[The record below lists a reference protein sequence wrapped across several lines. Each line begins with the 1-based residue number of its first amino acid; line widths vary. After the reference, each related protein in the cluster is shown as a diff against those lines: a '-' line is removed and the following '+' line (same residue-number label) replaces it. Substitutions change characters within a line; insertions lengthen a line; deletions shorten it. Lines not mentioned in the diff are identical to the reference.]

1 MTAKNDELMKIF
13 GQLFQHRGFVGA
25 AITSTQSKEQR
36 QEQNQR
42 GPLRV
47 LQLLADKGELTNAA
61 IAEAFDIRPSSVS
74 ALVSRLEVVDM
85 IERHSSPTDKRV
97 MLISLTAAGRK
108 LLHAQD
114 EYTDTTLAGLSAT
127 EVEQLSTLLK
137 KILATLPAEDN
148 SWTQGWHHGGKQ
160 PQAPWP
166 GPTMSHNKP
175 KMNRPED
182 FGGRNGWPFGFEQK

>member
-1 MTAKNDELMKIF
+1 MTEKTDELMKIF

-47 LQLLADKGELTNAA
+47 LQLLADKGELTNTA

-74 ALVSRLEVVDM
+74 ALVSRLEAVAM

-97 MLISLTAAGRK
+97 MLISLTTAGRK

-114 EYTDTTLAGLSAT
+114 EYTAATLAGLSAA

-137 KILATLPAEDN
+137 KVLAALPAEDN
-148 SWTQGWHHGGKQ
+148 SWAQGWNRGGKQ
-160 PQAPWP
+160 APWQ
-166 GPTMSHNKP
+166 GPTTPHNKP
-175 KMNRPED
+175 KTNGPED
-182 FGGRNGWPFGFEQK
+182 FGGHNGWPFGFEQK